1 MKITITGS
9 LGHIGRRLTEILTRA
24 GQQVTLISSQPK
36 NREAIAALG
45 ATPAIGSVNDAAFL
59 RESFRDAEAV
69 FTMVP
74 PNFGVKDMRKHIGET
89 VQLYASVIQDSG
101 ITRVVNL
108 SSIGAHL
115 TGGTGPIAGLHDGE
129 ISLNALGNVA
139 VRHLR
144 PAFFYTNFLGNIEM
158 IRRADILGSNYPA
171 DIQMVMVHPHDI
183 AEVAAEE
190 LQQPF
195 SGKSVRYIASDVR
208 GAGEVARLLGAA
220 IGKAQLPWV
229 EFTDE
234 QSLQGMK
241 DAGMSPEIAAAYVE
255 MGTAVRSNAL
265 WSDYIQHK
273 PAVLGKTKLEDFARE
288 FASVYHS
295 SEPVAAS

>member
-9 LGHIGRRLTEILTRA
+9 LGHIGRPLTERLTRA
-24 GQQVTLISSQPK
+24 GHQITLISSQPG
-36 NREAIAALG
+36 NRDAIAALG
-45 ATPAIGSVNDAAFL
+45 ATPAIGSVNDAAFI
-59 RESFRDAEAV
+59 RQSFRDAEVV

-74 PNFGVKDMRKHIGET
+74 PNFGVNDMRKYIGET
-89 VQLYASVIQDSG
+89 VQLYAHAIQDSG

-129 ISLNALGNVA
+129 IALNALKNVA
-139 VRHLR
+139 VKHLR
-144 PAFFYTNFLGNIEM
+144 PAFFFTNFLNNIGM
-158 IRRADILGSNYPA
+158 IRNGGILGSNYPA
-171 DIQMVMVHPHDI
+171 DIQMVMVHPNDI

-208 GAGEVARLLGAA
+208 GAGETARVLGAG
-220 IGKAQLPWV
+220 IGKPQLPWI

-241 DAGMSPEIAAAYVE
+241 DAGMSPAIAGAYVE

-288 FASVYHS
+288 FSAIYSS